1 MRSLK
6 YIVPAVLLAAVIGW
20 QQLKAMI
27 VAEGPLQEVVNVVI
41 PKGAGTKLVAQEL
54 KKAGI
59 IRHELLFRI
68 ATRLNGADKAL
79 KAGEYQFM
87 PKVSVLQAMEKIA
100 RGEVFYRRITI
111 PKD

>member
-54 KKAGI
+54 KKG
-59 IRHELLFRI
+59 ELSGTSCCF
-68 ATRLNGADKAL
+68 G
-79 KAGEYQFM
+79 
-87 PKVSVLQAMEKIA
+87 LQL
-100 RGEVFYRRITI
+100 V
-111 PKD
+111 

>member
-41 PKGAGTKLVAQEL
+41 SKGAGTKLVAQEL

-59 IRHELLFRI
+59 IRHELLFTDCTSCDRC
-68 ATRLNGADKAL
+68 G
-79 KAGEYQFM
+79 
-87 PKVSVLQAMEKIA
+87 QAA
-100 RGEVFYRRITI
+100 
-111 PKD
+111 

>member
-54 KKAGI
+54 KKSGNYPARAAVSDCNSSERCGQ
-59 IRHELLFRI
+59 
-68 ATRLNGADKAL
+68 GA
-79 KAGEYQFM
+79 
-87 PKVSVLQAMEKIA
+87 
-100 RGEVFYRRITI
+100 
-111 PKD
+111 

>member
-54 KKAGI
+54 KKAT
-59 IRHELLFRI
+59 F
-68 ATRLNGADKAL
+68 
-79 KAGEYQFM
+79 
-87 PKVSVLQAMEKIA
+87 
-100 RGEVFYRRITI
+100 
-111 PKD
+111 